1 MPPIHLHKVEIFLIL
16 QLLLRSMNKQI
27 LRLTLPNI
35 ITNITVPLL
44 GMVDLAIVGHIG
56 DASHI
61 GAIALGTTI
70 FNLIYWNFG
79 FLRMGTSGLT
89 AQAYGANNT
98 DESLRILVRGI
109 TIALSAAL
117 LLLLLQ
123 TPIAALAR
131 RLMHRSEQII
141 ALTLTYFYVRI
152 WAAPATLGLYV
163 LKGWFIGMQDSR
175 TPMVIAILL
184 NIVNILFSLLFVIV
198 FHMDIAGVA
207 LGTVLAQYSGLLMA
221 IGCWFY
227 KYGHLRR
234 QINIRESLH
243 WEDMKRF
250 FHLNSDIFLR
260 TLCLVA
266 VFAFIPFISYHM
278 GDDILA
284 ANTLLM
290 QLFTLFSYIMD
301 GFAYAGEALVG
312 RFIGA
317 DDEPSLRKVIRYL
330 IYWGCGLT
338 ALFTVLY
345 IFYGEWIL
353 RILTDKGEVIST
365 AMNYMKW
372 TAAVPIAGF
381 AAFLFDGIYIGAT
394 ASKAMR
400 NIMFIATA
408 VFFGGY
414 YCLSPSL
421 GNDGLWIAF
430 LLFLVFRGG
439 LMWIAC
445 GRVITTH
452 AKFSH

>member
-1 MPPIHLHKVEIFLIL
+1 
-16 QLLLRSMNKQI
+16 MNKQI

-56 DASHI
+56 NAAHI

-98 DESLRILVRGI
+98 DEQLRILVRGL
-109 TIALSAAL
+109 TIAISAAL

-131 RLMHRSEQII
+131 RLMHRSEHLI

-175 TPMVIAILL
+175 TPMIIAILL
-184 NIVNILFSLLFVIV
+184 NIVNIVFSLVFVMV

-227 KYGHLRR
+227 KYGHLR
-234 QINIRESLH
+234 QHINIKESLH
-243 WEDMKRF
+243 WDDMKIF
-250 FHLNSDIFLR
+250 FRLNSDIFLR

-266 VFAFIPFISYHM
+266 VFTFIPFISSHM

-284 ANTLLM
+284 ANTLLL

-301 GFAYAGEALVG
+301 GFAYAGESLVG

-317 DDEPSLRKVIRYL
+317 DDEVSLRKVIRYL
-330 IYWGCGLT
+330 VYWGCGLT
-338 ALFTVLY
+338 LVFTLLY
-345 IFYGEWIL
+345 FLLGEWIL
-353 RILTDKGEVIST
+353 RLLTDKIEVIAFT
-365 AMNYMKW
+365 MGFMRWAVL
-372 TAAVPIAGF
+372 VPIAGF

-400 NIMFIATA
+400 NIMFVATA

-414 YCLSPSL
+414 YILTPMM
-421 GNDGLWIAF
+421 GNNGLWIAF

-439 LMWIAC
+439 LMWMAC
-445 GRVITTH
+445 SRIITTH
-452 AKFSH
+452 AKLSH